1 MAKPRPRTG
10 EKRAVNQPLKI
21 DKLPQEV
28 RDAIQALRQQQTVAV
43 QDAVEEV
50 AVRAEV

>member
-1 MAKPRPRTG
+1 MTPRQT
-10 EKRAVNQPLKI
+10 EQLTAQL
-21 DKLPQEV
+21 

-43 QDAVEEV
+43 QDAVEEL